1 MVRVLVLTFYYKP
14 DLCAGSF
21 RATALVNHL
30 ARHDVEIDLV
40 TTAPNRYSSFKP
52 KASKFESNGN
62 VRVHR
67 IPMPAHDSGMIDQIM
82 AFKEYYRNAMKLVS
96 KNNYDIVFATS
107 SRLFTAFLGARI
119 ANKKKT
125 PLYLDIR
132 DIFLDTITDILSP
145 KISWLVA
152 PIISGVER
160 YTFSSATHINL
171 VSKGF
176 MQYFEE
182 RYPRAT
188 FSFFTNGIDKEFLK
202 ASPAVGANPPKK
214 DILNVLYAG
223 NIGEGQ
229 GLHFIIPELA
239 KRLTKKVKFRIVGDG
254 GQRKKLEQ
262 KIAKFSIKN
271 VELIAPM
278 ARDGLIKEYIEA
290 DVLFLHLNDYP
301 AFKKVLPSKLFEY
314 AAMGKPIWAGLNG
327 YSAHFV
333 KSEIVG
339 CEVFSPGNIHDA
351 VDKLDAL
358 DLSVDPRVD
367 FNQKFN
373 RDTIMNEMAL
383 NIIDLAKNNA

>member
-1 MVRVLVLTFYYKP
+1 M
-14 DLCAGSF
+14 
-21 RATALVNHL
+21 
-30 ARHDVEIDLV
+30 
-40 TTAPNRYSSFKP
+40 
-52 KASKFESNGN
+52 
-62 VRVHR
+62 
-67 IPMPAHDSGMIDQIM
+67 
-82 AFKEYYRNAMKLVS
+82 
-96 KNNYDIVFATS
+96 
-107 SRLFTAFLGARI
+107 
-119 ANKKKT
+119 
-125 PLYLDIR
+125 
-132 DIFLDTITDILSP
+132 
-145 KISWLVA
+145 
-152 PIISGVER
+152 
-160 YTFSSATHINL
+160 
-171 VSKGF
+171 
-176 MQYFEE
+176 
-182 RYPRAT
+182 
-188 FSFFTNGIDKEFLK
+188 
-202 ASPAVGANPPKK
+202 
-214 DILNVLYAG
+214 
-223 NIGEGQ
+223 
-229 GLHFIIPELA
+229 
-239 KRLTKKVKFRIVGDG
+239 KFRIVGDG

-383 NIIDLAKNNA
+383 NIIGLPKKMPIFSGCHQLT

>member
-30 ARHDVEIDLV
+30 ARNDVEIDLV

-52 KASKFESNGN
+52 KACKFENNGN

-145 KISWLVA
+145 KISWLVT

-176 MQYFEE
+176 M
-182 RYPRAT
+182 
-188 FSFFTNGIDKEFLK
+188 
-202 ASPAVGANPPKK
+202 
-214 DILNVLYAG
+214 
-223 NIGEGQ
+223 
-229 GLHFIIPELA
+229 
-239 KRLTKKVKFRIVGDG
+239 
-254 GQRKKLEQ
+254 
-262 KIAKFSIKN
+262 
-271 VELIAPM
+271 
-278 ARDGLIKEYIEA
+278 
-290 DVLFLHLNDYP
+290 
-301 AFKKVLPSKLFEY
+301 
-314 AAMGKPIWAGLNG
+314 
-327 YSAHFV
+327 
-333 KSEIVG
+333 
-339 CEVFSPGNIHDA
+339 VF
-351 VDKLDAL
+351 
-358 DLSVDPRVD
+358 
-367 FNQKFN
+367 
-373 RDTIMNEMAL
+373 
-383 NIIDLAKNNA
+383 